1 MDMGGKDNF
10 EQVKG
15 NEDHLM
21 SYHSANAASDWR
33 FGVSNLSIPTSN
45 PMEVYKGGIM
55 ESPSCS
61 SAPIMD
67 AFRPTVWDHPTNA
80 QNLGFCDI
88 NLQNSAST
96 SNTLGLRKGPL
107 GPLSIEK
114 TIDMGWT
121 PPNSIVKG
129 GICLPSA
136 PGMLPQ
142 SLSQFPANSGF
153 IEQAARF
160 SCFSGGNFSEM
171 MNPSGISESM
181 NPYTSGAATM
191 QRRQQEMFVG
201 NGLKSVSG
209 GQSQKNEVNMIAEAS
224 KAVSFSVEQGA
235 IEGSPLKNERK
246 SENFVRSQDE
256 AKQDV
261 GVSGKESDD
270 QAEVSGGGGGGGGQE
285 DPCRE
290 PSAKGLGLKKRKRS
304 GQDNELD
311 EVKEASQ
318 PPGETTKDSIEIQ
331 QKGNQTRTSMTIKP
345 SGKHGKHGS
354 QASDSPKEEYI
365 HVRARRGQ
373 ATNSHSLAERVRREK
388 ISERMKVLQDIVPG
402 CSMVTGKAVM
412 LDEIINYVQSLQQQV
427 EGVFLSMKLATVNPC
442 LDFNLEGILTKD
454 MLQSRAGPSS
464 TLGYSPDLTMPF
476 PSLHPPQPG
485 LIQTG
490 LPGMPNT
497 SGALQRSINTHLTAI
512 SGGCKE
518 PTQAVIMVANMWGED
533 ELHNVVQMGFN
544 SSAPLDSQDLN
555 GSLPLDH
562 MKVEL

>member
-10 EQVKG
+10 EQDKR

-45 PMEVYKGGIM
+45 PMEVCKGGIM
-55 ESPSCS
+55 VSPSCS
-61 SAPIMD
+61 SAPIME
-67 AFRPTVWDHPTNA
+67 AFCPIVWDHPTNA

-114 TIDMGWT
+114 TIDMVWT

-153 IEQAARF
+153 IERAARF

-171 MNPSGISESM
+171 MNPFGISESM

-270 QAEVSGGGGGGGGQE
+270 QAEVSGGGGGQE
-285 DPCRE
+285 DPSRE

-304 GQDNELD
+304 SQDNELD

-427 EGVFLSMKLATVNPC
+427 EFLSMKLATVNPC

-454 MLQSRAGPSS
+454 
-464 TLGYSPDLTMPF
+464 
-476 PSLHPPQPG
+476 
-485 LIQTG
+485 
-490 LPGMPNT
+490 
-497 SGALQRSINTHLTAI
+497 
-512 SGGCKE
+512 
-518 PTQAVIMVANMWGED
+518 VANMWGED

>member
-1 MDMGGKDNF
+1 
-10 EQVKG
+10 
-15 NEDHLM
+15 M

-45 PMEVYKGGIM
+45 PMEVCKGGIM

-67 AFRPTVWDHPTNA
+67 PFCPTVWDHPTNA

-121 PPNSIVKG
+121 PPNSMVKG

-153 IEQAARF
+153 IERAARF

-171 MNPSGISESM
+171 MNPFGISESM

-201 NGLKSVSG
+201 NGLKSVSS

-261 GVSGKESDD
+261 GVSGNESDD
-270 QAEVSGGGGGGGGQE
+270 QAEFSGGGGGGQE
-285 DPCRE
+285 DPSRE
-290 PSAKGLGLKKRKRS
+290 PSAEGLGLKKRKRS

-331 QKGNQTRTSMTIKP
+331 QKGDQTPTLMTIKP
-345 SGKHGKHGS
+345 SGKHGKQGS

-365 HVRARRGQ
+365 HVRAQRGQ

-402 CSMVTGKAVM
+402 CSKVTGKAVM

-427 EGVFLSMKLATVNPC
+427 EFLSMKLATVNPC

-476 PSLHPPQPG
+476 PSLRPPQPG

-490 LPGMPNT
+490 LPGVPNT
-497 SGALQRSINTHLTAI
+497 SDALQRSITTHLTAI
-512 SGGCKE
+512 SGGFKE
-518 PTQAVIMVANMWGED
+518 PTQVANMWGED
-533 ELHNVVQMGFN
+533 DLHNVVQMSFN
-544 SSAPLDSQDLN
+544 SSAPPESQDLN
-555 GSLPLDH
+555 GSLPSGH